1 MPELADVSEN
11 GILHCSS
18 VLLRVLFISD
28 CYIERIVL
36 KSEEVIRRRLLSVV
50 IAEHY
55 LQNSTYRLWN
65 GHLET
70 LLMSFC

>member
-28 CYIERIVL
+28 CYIERIVF
-36 KSEEVIRRRLLSVV
+36 KSEEVIRRRLLSAV
-50 IAEHY
+50 IEDY
-55 LQNSTYRLWN
+55 LQKSISFMEW
-65 GHLET
+65 T
-70 LLMSFC
+70 LGVFFS